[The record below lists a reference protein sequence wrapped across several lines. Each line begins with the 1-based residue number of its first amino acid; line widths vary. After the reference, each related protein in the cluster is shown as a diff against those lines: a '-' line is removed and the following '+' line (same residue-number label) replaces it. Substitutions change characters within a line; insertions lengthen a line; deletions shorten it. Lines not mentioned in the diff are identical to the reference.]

1 MYSPYFPKFTEPE
14 DILRFIDD
22 DAKQV
27 LYHIPNNRLRHI
39 AHDLKLPI
47 EIIRM
52 IAKELRKLG
61 LIKLEYHV
69 MFDELYLCGSGY
81 YLTDLGAEV
90 TNLLSQGKTYDD
102 FCRNDS

>member
-27 LYHIPNNRLRHI
+27 LYHIPNNRLRHV
-39 AHDLKLPI
+39 AHDLKLPT

-52 IAKELRKLG
+52 IAKELRVLG
-61 LIKLEYHV
+61 LIEQQYYV
-69 MFDELYLCGSGY
+69 MYDELYLCGSGY
-81 YLTDLGAEV
+81 ILTDLGYSVV
-90 TNLLSQGKTYDD
+90 TLLNQGKTYDD
-102 FCRNDS
+102 FCHNDS